1 MPLLSLPV
9 KLLRG
14 AEISRADVFDAPIE
28 RVIAEGRIILAALT
42 LFAVAFSPE
51 LRPPRSTEAF
61 QVLIAYA
68 GFAVALIA
76 IWIWR
81 FPRRPAGYAVH
92 AIDICFQFALD
103 ALTEGRANPVL
114 AFFTFFVLMAASLR
128 WDWQAVMVTA
138 LVLAGAPVGISILHT
153 VASGANTDLQVAVV
167 GGVYVIM
174 TGAMLAYYSAVRERR
189 REQLTKLTDWPGP
202 DPSQIDRPNLTSLL
216 AHCARALEA
225 PRVLVLWEESEE
237 PFVNIVLW
245 QDGKYQHTREMAG
258 IYGNFVRAQQHA
270 ETVFWTHDAGSTFAT
285 MLEGPSRVQS
295 PILDEALVKAFAI
308 RGVASAPFIGGSCR
322 GRLLLLD
329 RDNWSDFQLRLI

>member
-14 AEISRADVFDAPIE
+14 AEISRADVFDAPTE
-28 RVIAEGRIILAALT
+28 RVIAEGRIILAALS

-51 LRPPRSTEAF
+51 LLPPRSTEGF
-61 QVLIAYA
+61 LVLIAYA

-76 IWIWR
+76 ICIWR
-81 FPRRPAGYAVH
+81 FPRRPAGYGVH
-92 AIDICFQFALD
+92 AIDICFQFALG

-128 WDWQAVMVTA
+128 WNWQAVMVTA
-138 LVLAGAPVGISILHT
+138 LVLAGALVGVSILN
-153 VASGANTDLQVAVV
+153 ANTDLQVAVV
-167 GGVYVIM
+167 RGVYVIM

-270 ETVFWTHDAGSTFAT
+270 ETVFWTLRCGLDLRHDAGWPIT
-285 MLEGPSRVQS
+285 GPE
-295 PILDEALVKAFAI
+295 P
-308 RGVASAPFIGGSCR
+308 
-322 GRLLLLD
+322 
-329 RDNWSDFQLRLI
+329 DFG